1 MDPHKIALDEAEL
14 TPKFLNDEERELFA
28 QADLGEQA
36 VSFLDSELG
45 RFMRGCAIQ
54 RRREAQEALLTP
66 EADPETSEGRQRIR
80 TCRFNAA
87 VADQFL
93 EFIREAVTT
102 GEVAYQSLKQ
112 MRDQA

>member
-1 MDPHKIALDEAEL
+1 MDPNKIALDDAEL
-14 TPKFLNDEERELFA
+14 TPQFLNEEERSLFA
-28 QADLGEQA
+28 QAELGEQA
-36 VSFLDSELG
+36 VTFLDSELG

-54 RRREAQEALLTP
+54 RRREAQEILLQPAT
-66 EADPETSEGRQRIR
+66 DPETAEGRAKIR
-80 TCRFNAA
+80 EARFQAA